1 VWIDVNRLR
10 FGKISQLF
18 RRPFK
23 TSSAS
28 WLTIGRS
35 AGIAMMSFCAMSPKS
50 SPSTAV
56 TGRESRFE
64 IVEPDFKEASRE
76 SAAHFV
82 RPLDEP
88 AEVSGEHR
96 EPLQE
101 FLLRLWR
108 SR

>member
-1 VWIDVNRLR
+1 
-10 FGKISQLF
+10 
-18 RRPFK
+18 
-23 TSSAS
+23 
-28 WLTIGRS
+28 
-35 AGIAMMSFCAMSPKS
+35 MMSFCAMSPKS

-56 TGRESRFE
+56 TGRKSRFE

>member
-1 VWIDVNRLR
+1 
-10 FGKISQLF
+10 
-18 RRPFK
+18 
-23 TSSAS
+23 
-28 WLTIGRS
+28 
-35 AGIAMMSFCAMSPKS
+35 MMSYCAMSPKS

-64 IVEPDFKEASRE
+64 IVEPDFRGASRE

-82 RPLDEP
+82 RQVGEP
-88 AEVSGEHR
+88 VEVSTEHR
-96 EPLQE
+96 ESLQE